1 MAFFVWINVLVFELA
16 NQTQSKATIEESV
29 DKPNLSIPSGLI
41 SSVQGRRLL
50 FTILPLFVGVSY
62 PMGVWKETALQFILA
77 WKYNDLEG
85 GEKGS
90 ISRRN
95 AIIAAAFGIFNEGA
109 LQVACG
115 YNHTATETGF
125 VWNGVVSGVILTAMH
140 AQEMKADQAG
150 DNMAIARQ
158 TAATMIGDGIVR
170 WTIAVPVL
178 FWSLLCPL
186 YWDIGLYGWF
196 LPVSMGLMTAVPVL
210 RFRDLVADYTTWLW
224 WAKWLSSAYLLSLLK
239 NQTAI
244 ENWTRL

>member
-1 MAFFVWINVLVFELA
+1 MASFVWINALVFELA
-16 NQTQSKATIEESV
+16 NQTKAKGLTEDSLH
-29 DKPNLSIPSGLI
+29 KSQRPIPIGLI
-41 SSVQGRRLL
+41 SSVQTRRLWL
-50 FTILPLFVGVSY
+50 TALPLFIGVSY
-62 PMGVWKETALQFILA
+62 FMGVWKETALQFILV
-77 WKYNDLEG
+77 WKYNSLEG
-85 GEKGS
+85 GGKNS
-90 ISRRN
+90 ISRN
-95 AIIAAAFGIFNEGA
+95 VIIAAAFEVYTEGA

-125 VWNGVVSGVILTAMH
+125 VWTGIVSAVILTTMH
-140 AQEMKADQAG
+140 AQEMKEDQAG
-150 DNMAIARQ
+150 DNMAIVRQ

-210 RFRDLVADYTTWLW
+210 RFRDLVADCTTWVW

-244 ENWTRL
+244 ENWTPL